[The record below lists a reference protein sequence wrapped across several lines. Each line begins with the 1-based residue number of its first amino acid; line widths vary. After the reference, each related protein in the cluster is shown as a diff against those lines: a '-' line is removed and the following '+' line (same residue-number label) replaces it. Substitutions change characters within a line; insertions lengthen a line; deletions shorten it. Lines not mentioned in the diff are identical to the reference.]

1 MSKAPCVEC
10 EEDNKE
16 EHGIFQ
22 FGIILDPNGP
32 TVASKFCTYSR
43 QRSIQSNSSSITFNT
58 KPKAIISI

>member
-43 QRSIQSNSSSITFNT
+43 QRSI
-58 KPKAIISI
+58 